1 MPLGELFATF
11 RITKE
16 KNMNRWNIDILDVN
30 MQENTRKK
38 ILADANLRERLQA
51 DLDRLLPLEF
61 DGTAKPTIRY
71 CYVCD
76 YGKPYVVID

>member
-1 MPLGELFATF
+1 
-11 RITKE
+11 
-16 KNMNRWNIDILDVN
+16 MNRWNIDILDIN
-30 MQENTRKK
+30 MQEHTRKK

-51 DLDRLLPLEF
+51 ELDRLLPLEF
-61 DGTAKPTIRY
+61 DGTAKPSPWD

>member
-1 MPLGELFATF
+1 
-11 RITKE
+11 
-16 KNMNRWNIDILDVN
+16 MNRWNIDILDIN

-51 DLDRLLPLEF
+51 ELDRLLPIEF
-61 DGTAKPTIRY
+61 ENQAYPNIGY
-71 CYVCD
+71 CCVRD